1 MPVVRKRGNKGRS
14 LTALPNV
21 VVEDLVSSV
30 PGSKTAWKMTKK
42 ESKSKEKWWTLLKYE
57 KWLAFQY

>member
-1 MPVVRKRGNKGRS
+1 MPAVRKRGNKGRS

-21 VVEDLVSSV
+21 VEDLVSSI

-42 ESKSKEKWWTLLKYE
+42 ESKSHEKWWTLLKYE
-57 KWLAFQY
+57 KCLIFKY